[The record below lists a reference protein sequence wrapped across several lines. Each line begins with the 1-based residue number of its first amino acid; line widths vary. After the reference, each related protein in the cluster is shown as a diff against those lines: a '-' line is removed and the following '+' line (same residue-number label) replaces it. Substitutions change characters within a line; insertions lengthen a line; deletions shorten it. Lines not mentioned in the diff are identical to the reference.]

1 MQKIIEFIKKETVLV
16 IAAILAIVSAYWVP
30 PSGAYLSYIDWRVL
44 GILLSLM
51 IVMAGFQKNGLFDTI
66 GRRLLEHTKNTAQLV
81 GVLVFLCF
89 FSSML
94 ITNDVALLTFVP
106 FAVLVLQKCRQERL
120 MVLTLIL
127 QTIAA
132 NLGSMLTPIGNPQ
145 NLYLYNLAD
154 MEMGEFLFL
163 MLPYTALSGVLL
175 LIVIF
180 VLSARKQKIS
190 TDIWLLSEKNR
201 DSIDPAEERGR
212 RRKNLVYFLLFILS
226 ILVVMRLLPCAPVL
240 FAVLVVVFFMERQVL
255 VNVDYCLLLT
265 FISFFIFIGNMGN
278 LPAIRTS
285 LQNLV
290 AGRELGVGILTSQ
303 IISNV
308 PAALLLSGFTEDYRT
323 LLLGVNIGGLG
334 TLIASMASLIS
345 YKIYAQHYNRTKGI
359 YLLWFTV
366 ANLLFLAVLLLLAVG
381 LTRNTGWMR

>member
-1 MQKIIEFIKKETVLV
+1 MHKIIEFIKKETILIIATVL
-16 IAAILAIVSAYWVP
+16 AILSVYWVP
-30 PSGAYLSYIDWRVL
+30 PSSTYFSYIDWRVL

-89 FSSML
+89 FSGML

-106 FAVLVLQKCRQERL
+106 FAVLTLQKCRQERL
-120 MVLTLIL
+120 MVLVLIL

-145 NLYLYNLAD
+145 NLYLYNLSG
-154 MEMGEFLFL
+154 MKMGEFLLL
-163 MLPYTALSGVLL
+163 MLPYTAVAGVLL

-190 TDIWLLSEKNR
+190 MDACVLQEKSVDAHQRADESE
-201 DSIDPAEERGR
+201 S
-212 RRKNLVYFLLFILS
+212 RRKNVVYLVLFVFC
-226 ILVVMRLLPCAPVL
+226 ILVVLRLLPYYLVL
-240 FAVLVVVFFMERQVL
+240 AVVLVVVFMMDREVL
-255 VNVDYCLLLT
+255 VRVDYCLLLT
-265 FISFFIFIGNMGN
+265 FISFFIFTGNMGN
-278 LPAIRTS
+278 LPAIRDTLQS
-285 LQNLV
+285 LV
-290 AGRELGVGILTSQ
+290 VGRELGIGILTSQ

-366 ANLLFLAVLLLLAVG
+366 ANLLFLAILLITAIG
-381 LTRNTGWMR
+381 MTHNIG